1 MPPVMTRERDENSGK
16 YTDAYD
22 DEDFLSAIDEADGIA
37 GTGEIAETVGCSNR
51 QALNRLKE
59 LEEAGLI
66 SSKDVGRSLVWQIQ
80 E

>member
-1 MPPVMTRERDENSGK
+1 MARERDENSGR

-22 DEDFLSAIDEADGIA
+22 NEEFLSAIAESRGVA
-37 GTGEIAETVGCSNR
+37 GTGQVADIVGCSNR

-59 LEEAGLI
+59 LEEDGLV
-66 SSKDVGRSLVWQIQ
+66 SSKNVGRSLVWQIQ